1 MNHSGAQ
8 WRQMPKCYG
17 PWQSVYARFVKWR
30 NEGIWEK
37 SFSELSQDADTEN
50 LSIDSTCIKFH
61 ESSNGGEKT
70 ENNVVG
76 RTKGGLNTKIHV
88 IIDGLGNPVTFL
100 LSAGNDNDS
109 TYAIKLMNLTSIAGS
124 NLLGDKA
131 YGTKEILTYIQEH
144 GAIVVIPPKS
154 NAKEPG
160 RV

>member
-1 MNHSGAQ
+1 MVG
-8 WRQMPKCYG
+8 K
-17 PWQSVYARFVKWR
+17 
-30 NEGIWEK
+30 
-37 SFSELSQDADTEN
+37 
-50 LSIDSTCIKFH
+50 
-61 ESSNGGEKT
+61 KT

-88 IIDGLGNPVTFL
+88 TVDGLGNPVAFL

-109 TYAIKLMNLTSIAGS
+109 THAIKLMNLTSIAGR